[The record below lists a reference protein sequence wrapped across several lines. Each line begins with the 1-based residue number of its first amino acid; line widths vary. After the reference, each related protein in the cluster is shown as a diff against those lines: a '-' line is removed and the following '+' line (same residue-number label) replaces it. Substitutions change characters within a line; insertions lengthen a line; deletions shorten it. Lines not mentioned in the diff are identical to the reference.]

1 MSQTSAISTNLDSA
15 LNDIQRLIEQSR
27 ERVTSYVNSTMTLMY
42 WLIGQRIQQ
51 ELLTEGR
58 AAYGDQIFAT
68 LSQELTLRYGKGF
81 NKSALSLMS
90 DKQIARNFEELG
102 I

>member
-68 LSQELTLRYGKGF
+68 LSQ
-81 NKSALSLMS
+81 
-90 DKQIARNFEELG
+90 
-102 I
+102 